1 MKKIFSSF
9 IALMFVFVA
18 TAQTIKKVEGYYYL
32 VSPNAMYYAGTQQGA
47 TAYRYDLAAKIENS
61 IDPEGD
67 FGFKTN
73 AISNDGVVAGSYG
86 FKAALWVEGNDYEFL
101 PLPNDLSALDEET
114 NDAVAISPDGK
125 QIVVAFN
132 ANGGPKTYYV
142 YTKTDEGLYDMV
154 KLPMPEK
161 DPIYGMYPQWIGV
174 KDMSLDGNVLVGF
187 FVADDGKRQL
197 PLIWRKNGEGVWSYE
212 FFGLDICLKEGK
224 TIPPYPY
231 ESEVENPET
240 GELEMP
246 YVVWEEWITAQ
257 AEAESG
263 YYYQMTGIMMSGNAK
278 YASFNVAKQLE
289 GEMYATIYA
298 AAYDLEKDTLVIF
311 DEMQNATSLSV
322 NDEGEVIVGTPRVD
336 SFRWSYV
343 VSITNPSK
351 SETLTSWVKR
361 RTSGVINLANYM
373 TYPFDVELGSDSV
386 LAEGT
391 AYWAKEGNGLVT
403 YMWNGFGTGAFESFF
418 VRFGLKSEESIVN
431 GDMQI
436 CIYPN
441 PTSGVL
447 NVSKAMADVEIY
459 DVIGRKVYS
468 QSKVESSIDLSELQV
483 GQYFLVGT
491 TVEGERVSTKL
502 MIKK

>member
-1 MKKIFSSF
+1 MKKIFLSI
-9 IALMFVFVA
+9 IALVFVFVA
-18 TAQTIKKVEGYYYL
+18 TAQTIEKVDGYYYL
-32 VSPNAMYYAGTQQGA
+32 VSPNAMYYAGSQQGA
-47 TAYRYDLAAKIENS
+47 TAYRYDLAAKVENS

-101 PLPNDLSALDEET
+101 PLPEGLTDLEKAT
-114 NDAVAISPDGK
+114 HDAVAISPDGR

-132 ANGGPKTYYV
+132 ADGPKTYYV
-142 YTKTDEGLYDMV
+142 YTLLEDGVYDME

-174 KDMSLDGNVLVGF
+174 KDMSLDGNTLIGL
-187 FVADDGKRQL
+187 FVTDDGQRQL
-197 PLIWRKNGEGVWSYE
+197 PMIWRRNNGVWSYE
-212 FFGLDICLKEGK
+212 FFGLDVCLIEGK

-231 ESEVENPET
+231 DKLVEVD
-240 GELEMP
+240 GELSLP
-246 YVVWEEWITAQ
+246 YDVWEEWINAQ
-257 AEAESG
+257 YEAEAG
-263 YYYQMTGIMMSGNAK
+263 YFYQMKGVALSGNGR
-278 YASFNVAKQLE
+278 YVALNMGVQLP
-289 GEMYATIYA
+289 GETYGVIYA

-311 DEMQNATSLSV
+311 NEMQNATSLSV
-322 NDEGEVIVGTPRVD
+322 NNEGEVIVATPAAD

-361 RTSGVINLANYM
+361 RTSGVIDLANYM
-373 TYPFDVELGSDSV
+373 TYAFNEDDNFVAGNTV
-386 LAEGT
+386 VAEGT
-391 AYWAKEGNGLVT
+391 AYWSKEGNGLVT
-403 YMWNGFGTGAFESFF
+403 YMYDLFETGLFESFF
-418 VRFGLKSEESIVN
+418 ITFGLKSESPIVN
-431 GDMQI
+431 GDMQV

-441 PTSGVL
+441 PTSGIL

-468 QSKVESSIDLSELQV
+468 QSRVESSIDLSELQV

-502 MIKK
+502 MIKR